1 MEEMTGIQEN
11 KMGVMPVNK
20 LLVSMSVP
28 MMVSMLISALYNI
41 VDSIFVSRIC
51 EDALTA
57 VSMAFPLQ
65 CLMMGLGIGT
75 GVGVNALLSRALGAR
90 KLNDVNKVAMNGVF
104 LAAVC
109 YVVFLFVGL
118 FAVRPFFAS
127 QTDNPEILE
136 YGIQYM
142 TIVCTCSFGL
152 YFQFIFERLLISTGR
167 TVLSMITQSTGAII
181 NIIFDPICIFGL
193 FGVPQMGVA
202 GAAVATV
209 AGQIVAA
216 LLALLFNFKKN
227 EEVTLSFKGFKPDL
241 YVIKEIYKIGLP
253 SIVMQAVGSVMNY
266 IINKILIGFTST
278 AVAVFG
284 VYYKMQSF
292 IFMPIF
298 GLNNGLVPI
307 VSYNFGAANRKRVMK
322 SWKTALVYAVL
333 IMVVGTLL
341 FELIP
346 QYMFML
352 FDASDSML
360 SIGIKA
366 FRIIGI
372 HFPVAGY
379 CIITGTMFQ
388 ALGKSMYTLIT
399 SVMRQVV
406 VLIPAAYLLSLLGN
420 VDYVWWAFPIA
431 EIMSAAATTFFFIK
445 LYRGTIINIPLGKE

>member
-11 KMGVMPVNK
+11 KMGVMPINK

-90 KLNDVNKVAMNGVF
+90 KFDDVNKVAMNGVF

-118 FAVRPFFAS
+118 FAVKPFFAS
-127 QTDNPEILE
+127 QTDDPEILE

-181 NIIFDPICIFGL
+181 NIIFDPICILGL

-216 LLALLFNFKKN
+216 LMALLFNFKKN
-227 EEVTLSFKGFKPDL
+227 EEVTLSIKGFKPDL

-322 SWKTALVYAVL
+322 SWKTALAYAIL
-333 IMVVGTLL
+333 IMTVGTLL

>member
-1 MEEMTGIQEN
+1 MTGIQEN

-127 QTDNPEILE
+127 QTDDPEILE

-333 IMVVGTLL
+333 IMAVGTLL

>member
-11 KMGVMPVNK
+11 KMGVMPINK

-90 KLNDVNKVAMNGVF
+90 KFDDVNKVAMNGVF

-127 QTDNPEILE
+127 QTDDPEILE

-193 FGVPQMGVA
+193 FGVPRMGVA

-216 LLALLFNFKKN
+216 LMALFFNFKKN
-227 EEVTLSFKGFKPDL
+227 EEVTLSIKGFKPDL

-322 SWKTALVYAVL
+322 SWKTALAYAIL
-333 IMVVGTLL
+333 IMTVGTLL

-445 LYRGTIINIPLGKE
+445 LYRGTILNIPLGKE

>member
-1 MEEMTGIQEN
+1 MTGIQEN

>member
-11 KMGVMPVNK
+11 KMGVMPINK

-90 KLNDVNKVAMNGVF
+90 KFDDVNKVAMNGVF

-118 FAVRPFFAS
+118 FAVKPFFAS
-127 QTDNPEILE
+127 QTDDPEILE

-216 LLALLFNFKKN
+216 LMALLFNFKKN
-227 EEVTLSFKGFKPDL
+227 EEVTLSIKGFKPDL

-322 SWKTALVYAVL
+322 SWKTALAYAIL
-333 IMVVGTLL
+333 IMTVGTLL

>member
-1 MEEMTGIQEN
+1 MTGIQEN

-118 FAVRPFFAS
+118 FAVKPFFAS
-127 QTDNPEILE
+127 QTDDPEILE

-193 FGVPQMGVA
+193 FGAPQMGVA

-333 IMVVGTLL
+333 IMAVGTLL

>member
-266 IINKILIGFTST
+266 ISNKILIGFTST

>member
-11 KMGVMPVNK
+11 KMGVMPINK

-90 KLNDVNKVAMNGVF
+90 KFDDVNKVAMNGVF

-118 FAVRPFFAS
+118 FAVKPFFAS
-127 QTDNPEILE
+127 QTDDPEILE

-193 FGVPQMGVA
+193 FGVPRMGVA

-227 EEVTLSFKGFKPDL
+227 EEVTLSIKGFKPDL

-322 SWKTALVYAVL
+322 SWKTALAYAIL
-333 IMVVGTLL
+333 IMTVGTLL